1 MLLILF
7 FENKEWSQQKSGNLH
22 GMQHLAPAPRTAPT
36 ATALFESNN
45 ADADCKVAANPPAA
59 REAWI
64 VPTPETTVP
73 NVLIAT
79 GTNDIIPTPKRG
91 AEAAPTAIATPKVK
105 GSIVI

>member
-1 MLLILF
+1 MNVIDSF
-7 FENKEWSQQKSGNLH
+7 FESLRWSQQKSGNLH
-22 GMQHLAPAPRTAPT
+22 TKHPVPAPRTTPT

-73 NVLIAT
+73 NLLLQLELTI
-79 GTNDIIPTPKRG
+79 
-91 AEAAPTAIATPKVK
+91 
-105 GSIVI
+105 